1 MIGDVLGQMMLVKDD
16 TGEGMTDVELEDEV
30 MTLMLAGFE
39 VSLQENFVLL
49 DSDGRLLDAS

>member
-39 VSLQENFVLL
+39 VSL
-49 DSDGRLLDAS
+49 